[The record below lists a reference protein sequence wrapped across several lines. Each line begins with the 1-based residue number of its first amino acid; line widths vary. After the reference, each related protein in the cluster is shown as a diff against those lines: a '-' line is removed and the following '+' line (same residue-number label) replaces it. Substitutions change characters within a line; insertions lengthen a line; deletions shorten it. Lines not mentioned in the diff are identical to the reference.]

1 MTDVGVDLPAI
12 RARCEAATEGPWS
25 CRHADETD
33 SGSWLIQAGDTSI
46 EASIGDIWE
55 GECDPRPNAEFI
67 AHARS
72 DIPALLALV
81 ATLTEERGT
90 MAAHGI
96 DWIHKAEAAESE
108 VERLRGLVADLRE
121 AAQAVLAAGE
131 RVDEL
136 VHHGDD
142 ADYTRAVEKRDEC
155 EDELRRAL
163 AAGEATS

>member
-121 AAQAVLAAGE
+121 YGQHKANCKISQWERGCERYPGIYKKQPKPDCTCRLADLLARSAIGE
-131 RVDEL
+131 KE
-136 VHHGDD
+136 
-142 ADYTRAVEKRDEC
+142 
-155 EDELRRAL
+155 
-163 AAGEATS
+163 